1 MKEGH
6 LPQAPTYE
14 DVTSVGKE
22 LDDLKGRV
30 DCVTA
35 GFPCQVPWSCAH
47 EVLTHRCVLQL

>member
-6 LPQAPTYE
+6 LPQAPIYE

-35 GFPCQVPWSCAH
+35 GFPCQVPWSRAH